1 MDSPRDERSSGT
13 AVVFVRAIMGLVP
26 TRLDAGSKGKIRNR
40 DMGMMG
46 NNLLTHFFIVSRV
59 ITVNVGF

>member
-1 MDSPRDERSSGT
+1 
-13 AVVFVRAIMGLVP
+13 MGLVP

-59 ITVNVGF
+59 ITVNVEV